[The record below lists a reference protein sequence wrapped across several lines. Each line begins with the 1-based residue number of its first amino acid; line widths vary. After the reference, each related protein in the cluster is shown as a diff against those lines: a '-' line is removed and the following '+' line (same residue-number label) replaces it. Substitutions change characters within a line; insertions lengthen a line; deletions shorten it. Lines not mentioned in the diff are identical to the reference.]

1 MSRAILPY
9 TEDLA
14 FRIVRLFSKLAY
26 LFIYIKP
33 TTRDE
38 LGYLGRKILKCQRKG
53 SEIYIDR
60 LAMQPLSFDLTSVFY
75 ILLFS
80 SDVILSQL

>member
-1 MSRAILPY
+1 MAIGSRMNY
-9 TEDLA
+9 GTLA
-14 FRIVRLFSKLAY
+14 
-26 LFIYIKP
+26 
-33 TTRDE
+33 E
-38 LGYLGRKILKCQRKG
+38 QILKCQRKG
-53 SEIYIDR
+53 SEFYIDR